1 MRIYL
6 CFLLLF
12 TDEQIHPAYMKK
24 NEENH
29 QSQEN
34 GY

>member
-1 MRIYL
+1 M
-6 CFLLLF
+6 F
-12 TDEQIHPAYMKK
+12 TDEQLHPAYMKK

>member
-1 MRIYL
+1 M
-6 CFLLLF
+6 F
-12 TDEQIHPAYMKK
+12 TDEQIHPAAYMKK

>member
-1 MRIYL
+1 M
-6 CFLLLF
+6 F
-12 TDEQIHPAYMKK
+12 TDEQIRPAYMKK